1 MTATDGPNRKRRMT
15 MNAQITQHRSPI
27 RSVDT
32 DSVGYLVAWQFARPG
47 FDEGEFD
54 VERSVVEAL
63 FAKHGF
69 AGALDACRA
78 DPVDALKTAA
88 GRGKR
93 GPHIM
98 VEQIEIKGKDA
109 PLVMGVYYQLPR
121 AEELGGDEWILGARV
136 RVEGGT
142 CVVRT
147 DQASVPVL
155 ATEQYIA
162 CAKVACDVAN
172 RANRLMTHTQ
182 NTELGH
188 AILEAGRSCFW
199 APFRKAGGVYW
210 VPAGERAENFRRLL
224 LALEPVGLFWPTVQP
239 LFGDADG
246 LTVRNLGAAAES
258 ALLGEIKDLTAELDR
273 AEGGKAMREST
284 VQARRTRC
292 QQLVIQAEV
301 YRSVLAAKTDAFGT
315 ALKAVHDRFG
325 KLIGEIGD
333 DSAFDGF

>member
-1 MTATDGPNRKRRMT
+1 
-15 MNAQITQHRSPI
+15 MNAPVNQHRSPI
-27 RSVDT
+27 RSAEA
-32 DSVGYLVAWQFARPG
+32 DSIGYLVAWQFARPG

-54 VERSVVEAL
+54 VERAIVEAL
-63 FAKHGF
+63 FAKYGF
-69 AGALDACRA
+69 AGALDGCRA

-88 GRGKR
+88 KRGKR
-93 GPHIM
+93 GTHIM

-109 PLVMGVYYQLPR
+109 PLVMGVYYQIPR

-147 DQASVPVL
+147 EQPGPVQVL
-155 ATEQYIA
+155 TGPQYDA
-162 CAKVACDVAN
+162 CRHVAQDVAS

-182 NTELGH
+182 NTELSY
-188 AILEAGRSCFW
+188 ALVEAGRACMW

-210 VPAGERAENFRRLL
+210 CPAGDRTENYRQLL
-224 LALEPVGLFWPTVQP
+224 LGLETVGLFWPTVQP

-258 ALLGEIKDLTAELDR
+258 ALLGEIKELTDELAR
-273 AEGGKAMREST
+273 AEGGKTMREST
-284 VQARRTRC
+284 VQARRLRC

-301 YRSVLAAKTDAFGT
+301 YRSVLAAKVDTFG
-315 ALKAVHDRFG
+315 ASLKAVHERFG
-325 KLIGEIGD
+325 NLIGEIGD

>member
-1 MTATDGPNRKRRMT
+1 
-15 MNAQITQHRSPI
+15 MNASVTKHRSPI
-27 RSVDT
+27 RQT
-32 DSVGYLVAWQFARPG
+32 NTTADSVGYLVAWQFARPG
-47 FDEGEFD
+47 FNEGEFD

-63 FAKHGF
+63 FASHGF
-69 AGALDACRA
+69 AGALDGCRA

-88 GRGKR
+88 KR
-93 GPHIM
+93 GRRGANIM

-109 PLVMGVYYQLPR
+109 PLVMGVYYQVPR
-121 AEELGGDEWILGARV
+121 SEELGGDEWILGARV

-147 DQASVPVL
+147 EQPSEGGVL
-155 ATEQYIA
+155 SSEQYVA

-182 NTELGH
+182 NTELSY
-188 AILEAGRSCFW
+188 AILEAGRTCYW
-199 APFRKAGGVYW
+199 AAFRKAGGVYW
-210 VPAGERAENFRRLL
+210 VPAGERAENFRKLL

-246 LTVRNLGAAAES
+246 LTVRNLGAAAET
-258 ALLGEIKDLTAELDR
+258 ALLGEIKDLTDELAR

-284 VQARRTRC
+284 VQARRLRC

-301 YRSVLAAKTDAFGT
+301 YRSVLAGKVETFG
-315 ALKAVHDRFG
+315 ASLKAVHERFG
-325 KLIGEIGD
+325 NLIGEIGD

>member
-1 MTATDGPNRKRRMT
+1 
-15 MNAQITQHRSPI
+15 MNAPVTQHRSPI

-32 DSVGYLVAWQFARPG
+32 NSVGYLVAWQFARPG

-54 VERSVVEAL
+54 VNRATVEAL
-63 FAKHGF
+63 FAQHGF
-69 AGALDACRA
+69 AGALDGCRA

-88 GRGKR
+88 KRGKR
-93 GPHIM
+93 GSHIM
-98 VEQIEIKGKDA
+98 VEPIEMKGKDA
-109 PLVMGVYYQLPR
+109 AVVMGVYYQVPR

-136 RVEGGT
+136 RVEGVQLSTAHSGSAFT
-142 CVVRT
+142 QSCVVRAVDIGLMLLT
-147 DQASVPVL
+147 V
-155 ATEQYIA
+155 EQYRA
-162 CAKVACDVAN
+162 CELVAQDVAN

-182 NTELGH
+182 NTELSN
-188 AILEAGRSCFW
+188 AILEAGRSCYW

-258 ALLGEIKDLTAELDR
+258 ALLGEIKDLTDELAR

-284 VQARRTRC
+284 VQARRLRC

-301 YRSVLAAKTDAFGT
+301 YRSVLAGKVEAFG
-315 ALKAVHDRFG
+315 ASLKVVHERFG
-325 KLIGEIGD
+325 NLIGEIGD

>member
-1 MTATDGPNRKRRMT
+1 
-15 MNAQITQHRSPI
+15 MNASVAIQHRSPI
-27 RSVDT
+27 RQTNVAA

-47 FDEGEFD
+47 FNEGEFD
-54 VERSVVEAL
+54 VERGVVEAL

-69 AGALDACRA
+69 AGALDGCRA

-88 GRGKR
+88 KRGKR
-93 GPHIM
+93 GANIM

-109 PLVMGVYYQLPR
+109 PLVMGVYYQVPR
-121 AEELGGDEWILGARV
+121 SEELGGDQWILGARV

-142 CVVRT
+142 CVVRSEQASAGPVPALST
-147 DQASVPVL
+147 DQYV
-155 ATEQYIA
+155 A

-182 NTELGH
+182 NDELSK
-188 AILEAGRSCFW
+188 AILAAGQTCYW
-199 APFRKAGGVYW
+199 AAFRKAGGVYW
-210 VPAGERAENFRRLL
+210 VPSGPRAEQFRKLL

-246 LTVRNLGAAAES
+246 LTVRNVGAAAET
-258 ALLGEIKDLTAELDR
+258 ALLGEIAELTAELDR
-273 AEGGKAMREST
+273 AEGGKAMREAT
-284 VQARRTRC
+284 VQARRLRC

-301 YRSVLAAKTDAFGT
+301 YRSVLAAKTDTFGQ
-315 ALKAVHDRFG
+315 ALKAVHARFG
-325 KLIGEIGD
+325 TLIGELGD